1 MVLFAP
7 PATIFINVFNDGDHG
22 VANNSYLDVAGS
34 VGVFLG
40 ISLGAAFL
48 TCFSM
53 RTLLGPVFYQ
63 KHFLLW
69 VGPVSLTGLSVTI
82 LVLIASKGHHVVSQI
97 VSVFRV
103 VAPLVVYFAIILF
116 TTLVVTK
123 RLGFGY
129 KLSCK
134 QSFTAAS
141 NNFGLAI
148 AVPVATYGIDCDV
161 ALAATVGRLVQVPVS
176 LTLVYV
182 VKWYGTAFAV
192 DAMEGY
198 TLGTSSQLKSRFS

>member
-7 PATIFINVFNDGDHG
+7 PATIFINLFNDRDHG
-22 VANNSYLDVAGS
+22 DANNSYSIVAES

-48 TCFSM
+48 TSFSM
-53 RTLLGPVFYQ
+53 LTLFGSVFYR

-82 LVLIASKGHHVVSQI
+82 LVLIASKGPHVVHEI
-97 VSVFRV
+97 VSVVRV
-103 VAPLVVYFAIILF
+103 MAPLVVSFAIILF
-116 TTLVVTK
+116 TTLVVMK

-141 NNFGLAI
+141 NNFELAI
-148 AVPVATYGIDCDV
+148 AVPFATYGIDCDV
-161 ALAATVGRLVQVPVS
+161 ALAATVGPLVQVPVS

-192 DAMEGY
+192 DAMEG
-198 TLGTSSQLKSRFS
+198 